1 MNRKKTSLLF
11 ILLAMALSLPCKS
24 QRIVTLT
31 KGTGASLRGLSVVN
45 DSVLWVSGSK
55 GTVGRSIDGGGQW
68 EWTTVKGFERTD
80 FRDIE
85 AFDEMTAVV
94 MGVAE
99 PGLILR
105 TEDGG
110 RSWTTVFSDSAKGIF
125 LDAMDFLPD
134 GRGVVIGDPLD
145 GRVYMAETT
154 DFGRSWKK
162 LPAAS
167 RPVPAEGEAFFA
179 ASGTNIRLLTGGRWI
194 AVTGGKR
201 SGFIS
206 GAESVTLPLLQG
218 GQSTGANSVAYR
230 AKGRRLIVVGGDFSS
245 DTLRKGN
252 ACLSNDGG
260 RIWKP
265 IADGPHGYRSSVEW
279 AGRKTWIACGTS
291 GVDFSKDDGRTWKN
305 LTSEGYHVCRRSKDG
320 NSMYLAG
327 SGGRVA
333 ALIND

>member
-1 MNRKKTSLLF
+1 MTLTVHAS
-11 ILLAMALSLPCKS
+11 A
-24 QRIVTLT
+24 QRIEDLT
-31 KGTGASLRGLSVVN
+31 GKPGISLRGLSTADDKVV
-45 DSVLWVSGSK
+45 WVSGSM
-55 GTVGRSIDGGGQW
+55 GTVGRSTDAGRIW
-68 EWTTVKGFERTD
+68 SWMTVQGYEKTD

-110 RSWTTVFSDSAKGIF
+110 KTWTTVFSDSTKGMF

-134 GRGVVIGDPLD
+134 GRGVVIGDPVD

-320 NSMYLAG
+320 KSVYLAG

-333 ALIND
+333 ALINDL